1 MRVFT
6 NKYFPLHSY
15 KNIYN
20 FLKDSI
26 TILKYDNKIY
36 IPLIVNKIDYKIIN
50 VKNQSR
56 SYIPNSLENY
66 KSKFIYINDNFY
78 DLIDEKDLKLF
89 EIDNKIFKIDKVV
102 KKNDIILIEDTDKFY
117 GTI

>member
-6 NKYFPLHSY
+6 NKYFPLNSY

-26 TILKYDNKIY
+26 SILKYDNKVY
-36 IPLIVNKIDYKIIN
+36 IPLIVNRIDYKIIN
-50 VKNQSR
+50 VKNQSHT
-56 SYIPNSLENY
+56 YIPNSLENY
-66 KSKFIYINDNFY
+66 RSKFIYINNNFY
-78 DLIDEKDLKLF
+78 DLIDEKDTKLF
-89 EIDNKIFKIDKVV
+89 KIDNKNIKIDKQI

-117 GTI
+117 GVI